1 MAPQSL
7 LDLAF
12 KRAEERRKMENSI
25 RQLWETSLLHIT
37 QLHKMSGVGYQRL
50 RSFLTLRGSANTLTD
65 AELVAIHTTL
75 SR

>member
-1 MAPQSL
+1 MDTQSL
-7 LDLAF
+7 LDLA
-12 KRAEERRKMENSI
+12 ERRAAERLKMEASI
-25 RQLWETSLLHIT
+25 RQLWETSILHIT

-50 RSFLTLRGSANTLTD
+50 RTFLTLKGTTDTLTD